1 MPAFGSKHD
10 CRIYMLFLRQLCFR
24 LFHNLTADF
33 LPQRIFTI
41 KLGGNL
47 LCLNTVVGYQKL
59 HRQLRMLQPA
69 HSVQARCQTK
79 ADVIGSNARFRTAAG
94 LNQSTQ
100 SHKLRCFH
108 SLQSTAHQLAV
119 FADQRHNIRHR
130 SKRRQLC
137 KFLPLRQPARLAL
150 LQRLTQLEGNAYT
163 AQILKRIAAVTLLGV
178 DNCVGRRQNLR
189 HRMVVRNNNIKRFRR
204 IGYLAQTANAAVHG
218 NNQCRTLLRNIFQ
231 CFVIKAVALAFTL
244 RNIGGNLTAALLQI
258 KIQQGGGTDSVHIIV
273 AVNRNLLSHR
283 QGPLYTLN
291 RTLHI
296 LQQKRV
302 MKGSSAAV
310 EKITHRSCILQTAL
324 QQNTCDHR
332 RNIQLLRQIVCH
344 LTIIFFYIPNSFLVH
359 HWRLPLSAAV
369 LSSAAGSAF
378 FAASACAAS
387 LCNSWVCCS
396 MATRSC
402 RRLFSACSCCISSR
416 IFLSFR

>member
-1 MPAFGSKHD
+1 
-10 CRIYMLFLRQLCFR
+10 
-24 LFHNLTADF
+24 
-33 LPQRIFTI
+33 
-41 KLGGNL
+41 
-47 LCLNTVVGYQKL
+47 
-59 HRQLRMLQPA
+59 MLQPA

-100 SHKLRCFH
+100 SHQLRCFH
-108 SLQSTAHQLAV
+108 SLQATADQLAV

-150 LQRLTQLEGNAYT
+150 LQRLTQLEGNAHA
-163 AQILKRIAAVTLLGV
+163 AQILKRIAAVSLLGV
-178 DNCVGRRQNLR
+178 DNCVSRRQNLG
-189 HRMVVRNNNIKRFRR
+189 HRMVVRNNNIQRLRR
-204 IGYLAQTANAAVHG
+204 IGYLVQTADAAVHG

-231 CFVIKAVALAFTL
+231 SFVVQAVALTLTL
-244 RNIGGNLTAALLQI
+244 RNIGGNLTSALLQI

-273 AVNRNLLSHR
+273 AVNRNLLACR

-291 RTLHI
+291 RALHI
-296 LQQKRV
+296 LQQKRI

-310 EKITHRSCILQTAL
+310 EKITHRSGILQTAL

-344 LTIIFFYIPNSFLVH
+344 LTVIFFYIPNSFLVH

-369 LSSAAGSAF
+369 FCAAADSACL
-378 FAASACAAS
+378 AAS
-387 LCNSWVCCS
+387 V
-396 MATRSC
+396 
-402 RRLFSACSCCISSR
+402 
-416 IFLSFR
+416 